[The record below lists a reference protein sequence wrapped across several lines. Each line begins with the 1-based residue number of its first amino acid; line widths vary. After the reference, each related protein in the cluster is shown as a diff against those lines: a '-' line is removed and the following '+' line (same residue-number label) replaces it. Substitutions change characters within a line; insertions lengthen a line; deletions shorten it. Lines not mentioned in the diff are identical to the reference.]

1 MASLLILIDSGVN
14 YRVDSY
20 FFYIISSIQSG
31 NTPFTHSFGHL
42 PGRAADITGS
52 EDARDIG
59 ALGLIRF
66 KMGCFAQIMMHFP
79 RNFDQCPQLFAYTFA
94 YSSFRRNTAF
104 IAGIRPRSI
113 LSCNAYYL
121 CAFLKW
127 VVLKS

>member
-20 FFYIISSIQSG
+20 FFCIISSIQSG

-66 KMGCFAQIMMHFP
+66 KMGCFEIMMVCIH
-79 RNFDQCPQLFAYTFA
+79 
-94 YSSFRRNTAF
+94 RRNTAF

-121 CAFLKW
+121 CIENISLTFSQLIT
-127 VVLKS
+127 